1 MRLPNK
7 VKPYS
12 KSVIARFPEILT
24 ILREKDMTPNELLE
38 SMTGNKDNMSEVL
51 DALDCLYALRK
62 IDLIQEGSF
71 LHYVERDIL

>member
-1 MRLPNK
+1 M
-7 VKPYS
+7 
-12 KSVIARFPEILT
+12 
-24 ILREKDMTPNELLE
+24 E

-62 IDLIQEGSF
+62 IDLIQEGSL